1 MTRSILDTLRFKIVL
16 ISLLAFSCTEP
27 GAEDLAERYFQP
39 YPDRITTMQTLSD
52 DLLELMKHYNNADWK
67 QTIAA
72 YEVLAGDFAQTDLI
86 KIYVANAYFKIGKT
100 EKSIQLLSSLQLNN
114 SLYRDPIEWY
124 LSLAYI
130 KSGKANEAQPFLQRL
145 STGKGDYA
153 LLAKR
158 LLDASI

>member
-1 MTRSILDTLRFKIVL
+1 MDTLRWIIVL

-52 DLLELMKHYNNADWK
+52 DLLDLMKHYNDADLK

-86 KIYVANAYFKIGKT
+86 KIYVANAHYKVGNT
-100 EKSIQLLSSLQLNN
+100 EESIQLLSSLQLNN

-130 KSGKANEAQPFLQRL
+130 KAGKADKAQSLLERL
-145 STGKGDYA
+145 STSEGDYA
-153 LLAKR
+153 LPAKK
-158 LLDASI
+158 LLDAFSN